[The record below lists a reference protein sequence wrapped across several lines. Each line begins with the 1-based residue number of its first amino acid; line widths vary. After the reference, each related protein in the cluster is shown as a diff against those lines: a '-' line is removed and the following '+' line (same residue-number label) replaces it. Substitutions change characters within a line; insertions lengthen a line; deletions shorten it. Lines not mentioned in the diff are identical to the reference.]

1 VTDPAGDGKRVGIQ
15 IYNAY
20 GILLLDQL
28 KSHKNNDQVL
38 KKQWKKRGVISML
51 VSEIM
56 TRIPKTV
63 TPDTKLLEVVSLMCL
78 FRYSG
83 LPVVE
88 GDKLVGVIAEK
99 DVLHRMFPT
108 LEEVMDGISS
118 PDYDKMMLQYKDVV
132 NLKVSDLM
140 SQSVITVSP
149 DMHILRAATIMV
161 RHKFRRIPVA
171 DGGELIGMLSLGDI
185 HKAIFQTNLADSIS

>member
-1 VTDPAGDGKRVGIQ
+1 
-15 IYNAY
+15 
-20 GILLLDQL
+20 
-28 KSHKNNDQVL
+28 
-38 KKQWKKRGVISML
+38 ML

-56 TRIPKTV
+56 TNTPKTV
-63 TPDTKLLEVVSLMCL
+63 APDTKLLEVVSLMCL

-88 GDKLVGVIAEK
+88 DDKLVGIIAEK

-108 LEEVMDGISS
+108 LEEVMDGMSS

-140 SQSVITVSP
+140 SNSVITVSP
-149 DMHILRAATIMV
+149 DMHILRAATAMV

-171 DGGELIGMLSLGDI
+171 DGGRLIGMLSLGDI
-185 HKAIFQTNLADSIS
+185 HKAIFQANLAENIC

>member
-1 VTDPAGDGKRVGIQ
+1 
-15 IYNAY
+15 
-20 GILLLDQL
+20 
-28 KSHKNNDQVL
+28 
-38 KKQWKKRGVISML
+38 ML

-56 TRIPKTV
+56 TRTPKTV

-88 GDKLVGVIAEK
+88 GEKLIGIIAEK

-108 LEEVMDGISS
+108 LEEIMDGISS
-118 PDYDKMMLQYKDVV
+118 PDYESMMLKYKDVV

-140 SQSVITVSP
+140 TPNVIT
-149 DMHILRAATIMV
+149 
-161 RHKFRRIPVA
+161 
-171 DGGELIGMLSLGDI
+171 
-185 HKAIFQTNLADSIS
+185 

>member
-1 VTDPAGDGKRVGIQ
+1 
-15 IYNAY
+15 
-20 GILLLDQL
+20 
-28 KSHKNNDQVL
+28 
-38 KKQWKKRGVISML
+38 ML

-56 TRIPKTV
+56 SKSPKTV

-83 LPVVE
+83 LPVVTD
-88 GDKLVGVIAEK
+88 GKLSGIIAEK

-118 PDYDKMMLQYKDVV
+118 PDYDDMMKQYKDVV
-132 NLKVSDLM
+132 NLQVSDVM
-140 SQSVITVSP
+140 SSNVVTVSP
-149 DMHILRAATIMV
+149 DMHILKAATVMV

-171 DGGELIGMLSLGDI
+171 DAGQLVGMLSLGDI
-185 HKAIFQTNLADSIS
+185 HKAIFQSNLAQNVIQN

>member
-1 VTDPAGDGKRVGIQ
+1 
-15 IYNAY
+15 
-20 GILLLDQL
+20 
-28 KSHKNNDQVL
+28 
-38 KKQWKKRGVISML
+38 ML

-56 TRIPKTV
+56 TRTPKTV
-63 TPDTKLLEVVSLMCL
+63 TADTKLLEVVSLMCL

-88 GDKLVGVIAEK
+88 GEKLVGIIAEK

-118 PDYDKMMLQYKDVV
+118 PDYDKMMLQYRDVV

-140 SQSVITVSP
+140 SPNVITVSP

-171 DGGELIGMLSLGDI
+171 DGGQLIGMLSLGDI

>member
-1 VTDPAGDGKRVGIQ
+1 
-15 IYNAY
+15 
-20 GILLLDQL
+20 
-28 KSHKNNDQVL
+28 
-38 KKQWKKRGVISML
+38 ML

-56 TRIPKTV
+56 TRTPKTV

-88 GDKLVGVIAEK
+88 DGKLLGIIAEK

-108 LEEVMDGISS
+108 LEEVMDGMSA
-118 PDYDKMMLQYKDVV
+118 PDYDSMMLQYKDVV
-132 NLKVSDLM
+132 NLQVSDLM
-140 SQSVITVSP
+140 TPNVITVGP
-149 DMHILRAATIMV
+149 DMHILRAATIMA

-171 DGGELIGMLSLGDI
+171 DGGQLVGMLSLGDI
-185 HKAIFQTNLADSIS
+185 HKAIFQASLAESIS

>member
-1 VTDPAGDGKRVGIQ
+1 
-15 IYNAY
+15 
-20 GILLLDQL
+20 
-28 KSHKNNDQVL
+28 
-38 KKQWKKRGVISML
+38 ML

-56 TRIPKTV
+56 TRTPKTV
-63 TPDTKLLEVVSLMCL
+63 TPETKLLEVVSLMCL
-78 FRYSG
+78 FRFSG

-88 GDKLVGVIAEK
+88 NDKLVGIIAEK

-108 LEEVMDGISS
+108 LEEIMDGISS
-118 PDYDKMMLQYKDVV
+118 PDYAKMMSQYKDVV

-140 SQSVITVSP
+140 TPSVITVSP

-171 DGGELIGMLSLGDI
+171 DGGQLVGMLSLGDI
-185 HKAIFQTNLADSIS
+185 HKAIFQANLAENIR

>member
-1 VTDPAGDGKRVGIQ
+1 MR
-15 IYNAY
+15 
-20 GILLLDQL
+20 
-28 KSHKNNDQVL
+28 
-38 KKQWKKRGVISML
+38 

-56 TRIPKTV
+56 TTSPKSV
-63 TPDTKLLEVVSLMCL
+63 TPDTRLLEVVSLMCL

-83 LPVVE
+83 LPVVVD
-88 GDKLVGVIAEK
+88 DKLVGIIAEK

-108 LEEVMDGISS
+108 LEEVMDGMSS
-118 PDYDKMMLQYKDVV
+118 PDYDNMMLQYRDVV

-140 SQSVITVSP
+140 SQNVITVSP

-171 DGGELIGMLSLGDI
+171 DGRQLIGMLSLGDI
-185 HKAIFQTNLADSIS
+185 HKAIFQANLADSIS

>member
-1 VTDPAGDGKRVGIQ
+1 
-15 IYNAY
+15 
-20 GILLLDQL
+20 
-28 KSHKNNDQVL
+28 
-38 KKQWKKRGVISML
+38 ML
-51 VSEIM
+51 VNEIM
-56 TRIPKTV
+56 TKTPKTV

-108 LEEVMDGISS
+108 LEEVMDGMSS

-132 NLKVSDLM
+132 HLKVSDLM
-140 SQSVITVSP
+140 SPTVITVAP
-149 DMHILRAATIMV
+149 DMHILRAATVMV

-171 DGGELIGMLSLGDI
+171 DGGQLIGMLSLGDI
-185 HKAIFQTNLADSIS
+185 HKAIFQANLAENIC

>member
-1 VTDPAGDGKRVGIQ
+1 MRSF
-15 IYNAY
+15 
-20 GILLLDQL
+20 L
-28 KSHKNNDQVL
+28 
-38 KKQWKKRGVISML
+38 ML

-56 TRIPKTV
+56 TKTPKTV
-63 TPDTKLLEVVSLMCL
+63 APDTKLIEVVSLMCL

-88 GDKLVGVIAEK
+88 DDKLVGVIAEK

-108 LEEVMDGISS
+108 LEEVMDGMSS

-132 NLKVSDLM
+132 NLKVADLM
-140 SQSVITVSP
+140 SSSVVTVSP
-149 DMHILRAATIMV
+149 DMHILRAATVMV

-171 DGGELIGMLSLGDI
+171 DGGQLVGMLSLGDI
-185 HKAIFQTNLADSIS
+185 HKAIFQANLAENIC